1 MKGISNCTENVGL
14 EGMEVALV
22 NVRRAVHVQAGEK
35 FYTYCTYFNICY
47 LKMHLGI
54 KI

>member
-1 MKGISNCTENVGL
+1 MGSKYTENVGL

-22 NVRRAVHVQAGEK
+22 NVCRAVNVQSGEK
-35 FYTYCTYFNICY
+35 FCTYCTYFNICY